1 MSNLN
6 FNEKL
11 KYYREKSNISKS
23 ELARIIGVSPS
34 YITKLE
40 NGEKTNPSLGVQLK
54 LANAL
59 KCPISNL
66 TGENKNIREY
76 ILQLLLDNG
85 FSLEEISKN
94 VDVPVSE
101 LKNIIDRNPYDN
113 ENGLKLIKNLPKLF
127 LTTSEDIDVTNAD
140 TLLKKASIISNESQ
154 DKLKETHYSEI
165 IKAFKIIT
173 TYTNSNLNE
182 ELDSLTTEQID
193 KLKKVVSDYTEFQI
207 EKILQQEK

>member
-101 LKNIIDRNPYDN
+101 LKNIINRNPYDN

-193 KLKKVVSDYTEFQI
+193 KLKKIVSDYTEFQI